1 MSTFADLLTEYMARV
16 GIGDAEMARRVG
28 VSRLTLIRW
37 KEGVTSRPRYREDV
51 INCADLPRLTPA
63 ERDALLL
70 AAGFSPDAPPPIDQT
85 TSPAAPTPAE
95 QAEVTTE
102 TYPRPRLGR
111 RALIIATTVA
121 GVAVVVA
128 IAAAVAGRVLND
140 SSVPIA
146 APGESLLVVAPFV
159 NYTAGQQGFN
169 VRGRIKAEI
178 DRQIVEAGLA
188 GVRTAD
194 WPEEIE
200 SEDAALEAARR
211 SGATIVIWGE
221 YDSGRVR
228 AILTVP
234 EAQREAI
241 GQSVVDIASS
251 PAELPTIINL
261 DLAGEVRSIALLTL
275 GQLYLERQDFDT
287 AKLVFIQALDQPPV
301 DPAALASLWYRL
313 GRAYQGGDLA
323 DLDEAISLFS
333 KALAVYPQSVDV
345 YSSRGLSYLERG
357 RDGDASRAIAD
368 LTQAMAIAP
377 EAVSA
382 HINRAVAFMERDQTG
397 DLRQALT
404 DLNRALGLEPES
416 AGALVNRAVVYTRR
430 NAPGDIDRA
439 FEDLERA
446 IEVQPDCAAAYANR
460 GNVYLQR
467 GLDGDLERSLD
478 EFTRAIEIDPDSP
491 MAFFN
496 RGLVHSA
503 IGDIDMSIAD
513 LRRAQELDPLD
524 FTVNNTLCWQFGV
537 QRQPEEAL
545 PFCELALQED
555 PDGQAR
561 DSRGLV
567 YAVMGRYADATAE
580 FRAFLDWAS
589 ASAGGEC
596 EAYYSPSRL
605 AWIEKLDA
613 GQDPFDAETLKGL
626 RVRPGKVGS
635 DKC

>member
-51 INCADLPRLTPA
+51 INCADLLRLTPV

-85 TSPAAPTPAE
+85 TSLAVTAPAE
-95 QAEVTTE
+95 QAELTAE
-102 TYPRPRLGR
+102 TYPRPRPGR

-121 GVAVVVA
+121 GVSVVVA
-128 IAAAVAGRVLND
+128 IAVVAVRILNESSIPVAA
-140 SSVPIA
+140 S
-146 APGESLLVVAPFV
+146 GESLMVVAPFV
-159 NYTAGQQGFN
+159 NYTGGQQGFN

-178 DRQIVEAGLA
+178 DRQIVEAGLS

-211 SGATIVIWGE
+211 SSATIVIWGE
-221 YDSGRVR
+221 YDSGRVK
-228 AILTVP
+228 ATLTVP
-234 EAQREAI
+234 EEQREAI
-241 GQSVVDIASS
+241 GQNVVDIASS

-261 DLAGEVRSIALLTL
+261 DLADEVRSIALLTL

-357 RDGDASRAIAD
+357 RNGDAGRAIAD

-416 AGALVNRAVVYTRR
+416 TGALVNRAVVYTRM
-430 NAPGDIDRA
+430 NAPGDIDSA
-439 FEDLERA
+439 LEDLERA
-446 IEVQPDCAAAYANR
+446 IEIQPDFAAAYANR

-478 EFTRAIEIDPDSP
+478 EFTHAIELDPDSP

-513 LRRAQELDPLD
+513 LRRAQELGPLD
-524 FTVNNTLCWQFGV
+524 FTVNNTLCWQLGV

-567 YAVMGRYADATAE
+567 YALMGRHSDAAAE

-613 GQDPFDAETLKGL
+613 SETPFDTETLRDL
-626 RVRPGKVGS
+626 RVKPGKIGT
-635 DKC
+635 DTC